1 MNETNLLGSTQ
12 MLHKLAVIKLIRELE
27 IEGTMTASAIKDEIV
42 ALGVEHGIKYY
53 PVVPIGNLMKN
64 EINKF

>member
-27 IEGTMTASAIKDEIV
+27 MQETMLSGMINGSKDEIV
-42 ALGVEHGIKYY
+42 ALGVEYGIAYY
-53 PVVPIGNLMKN
+53 PPEGHEKSVGFN
-64 EINKF
+64 